1 MNEYEVAEEIEKF
14 IDYVDE
20 NGRSVHL
27 PMEFVRHFMKRDDG
41 VLPTVV
47 AIATMPIILADGGIL
62 ALNFNDIDKDR
73 GIEFA
78 IPEEAMAILPRR
90 EDCTPDAIKKAM
102 KFLTDEWLCDVLTD
116 YDGKCTL
123 IAAAM

>member
-1 MNEYEVAEEIEKF
+1 MTKLPVPEQWALVKMNEYEVAEEIEKF

-62 ALNFNDIDKDR
+62 ASAHLRSLANCDGRSRSSVSLCITVW
-73 GIEFA
+73 EY
-78 IPEEAMAILPRR
+78 ETRR
-90 EDCTPDAIKKAM
+90 RT
-102 KFLTDEWLCDVLTD
+102 
-116 YDGKCTL
+116 
-123 IAAAM
+123 

>member
-1 MNEYEVAEEIEKF
+1 MTKLPVPEQWALVKMNEYEVAEEIEKF

-62 ALNFNDIDKDR
+62 ALNFNEIDKDR
-73 GIEFA
+73 GINPCHSLAYEG
-78 IPEEAMAILPRR
+78 RR
-90 EDCTPDAIKKAM
+90 DLHRQHTIRVRNTHCA
-102 KFLTDEWLCDVLTD
+102 
-116 YDGKCTL
+116 DG
-123 IAAAM
+123 I